1 LQITARLESLAQSP
15 SAICLAVQ
23 IELILKSAM
32 PWEYNGVS
40 EVAATIMQKVPSND
54 AQNQFEFVMDQVCSG
69 LGPVLITGTTGN
81 AVLVSEDEWRA
92 MESRL
97 RQHSIPGIH
106 ESVGNGVA
114 EPRYKRG
121 GGNTV

>member
-1 LQITARLESLAQSP
+1 
-15 SAICLAVQ
+15 
-23 IELILKSAM
+23 M

-97 RQHSIPGIH
+97 RQNSIPGIH

-114 EPRYKRG
+114 APRYKRG
-121 GGNTV
+121 GENTV

>member
-1 LQITARLESLAQSP
+1 
-15 SAICLAVQ
+15 VQ
-23 IELILKSAM
+23 IELILKSAV

-54 AQNQFEFVMDQVCSG
+54 AQNQFVFVMDQVCSG

-81 AVLVSEDEWRA
+81 AVLVSEDQWRA

-114 EPRYKRG
+114 EPRHKRG
-121 GGNTV
+121 GENTV